1 MWELE
6 AIAKANYA
14 TEEERKRIS
23 EEKVESMQKRIQ
35 VLADSET
42 ISEKDVEELISDLNN
57 LLSVCW
63 KQY

>member
-42 ISEKDVEELISDLNN
+42 ISKKDVEELMNDLNN
-57 LLSVCW
+57 LWSVCW

>member
-42 ISEKDVEELISDLNN
+42 ISKKDVEELMNDLNN

-63 KQY
+63 KQF

>member
-6 AIAKANYA
+6 AIAQAHYA

-42 ISEKDVEELISDLNN
+42 ISEKDVEELMSDLNN

>member
-42 ISEKDVEELISDLNN
+42 ISKKDVEELMNDLNN

>member
-14 TEEERKRIS
+14 TEQERKRIS

-42 ISEKDVEELISDLNN
+42 ISKKELEDLMNDLNN
-57 LLSVCW
+57 LSSICW
-63 KQY
+63 NQY